1 MQDQDNKK
9 TKEQLLKEIAELR
22 TQIAELEQ
30 WKTERIRLW
39 ARVEESSRYA
49 ENILETARDSFLVLD
64 ADLKVISANR
74 YFYDTFK
81 VKPEETIGQFIFD
94 LGNQQWDISRLR
106 ILLEN
111 VLPKSTKFDNYE
123 VEHNFQAIGHK
134 TMLLN
139 ARQIYRK
146 DVGTKMILLA
156 IEDITERKEMDETIR
171 RQATHDSLTGLPN
184 RMLFMDHFTLALNQA
199 HRYRAIL
206 AVMFLDLDQFKSIN
220 DTKGHNIGD
229 KLLKSIADRLRACV
243 RNTDTVARMG
253 GDEYLILL
261 TIRLSRKSKSRL

>member
-22 TQIAELEQ
+22 TQTAELEQ

-49 ENILETARDSFLVLD
+49 ESILETAHDSFLVLD

-81 VKPEETIGQFIFD
+81 VKPEETIGQFIYD

-123 VEHNFQAIGHK
+123 VEHNFQDIGHVEEIHHQ
-134 TMLLN
+134 TVLDREDPPV
-139 ARQIYRK
+139 AA
-146 DVGTKMILLA
+146 GGLA
-156 IEDITERKEMDETIR
+156 TGRERD
-171 RQATHDSLTGLPN
+171 
-184 RMLFMDHFTLALNQA
+184 
-199 HRYRAIL
+199 
-206 AVMFLDLDQFKSIN
+206 AVLSRPVDQLDQLLL
-220 DTKGHNIGD
+220 TAGLYHGIGD
-229 KLLKSIADRLRACV
+229 RAADHRLDQA
-243 RNTDTVARMG
+243 G
-253 GDEYLILL
+253 
-261 TIRLSRKSKSRL
+261 